1 MKSNCIKD
9 DVPQLDELKLNQ
21 LNIYGMG
28 ASVKVDQD
36 AKTKKATA
44 ESMSQVYGH
53 DIMKLVL
60 LIAA

>member
-1 MKSNCIKD
+1 
-9 DVPQLDELKLNQ
+9 LKLNQ

-28 ASVKVDQD
+28 ASVKADQD

-44 ESMSQVYGH
+44 EWVSQVYGH
-53 DIMKLVL
+53 DMKKLVL